1 MSEKIVKP
9 RNFRLLEELDS
20 AEKAEGGN
28 NGISYGLDD
37 QSDTAMINWNATI
50 IGPDGSNYA
59 GGFYQLEIS
68 VPGNYPERPPFF
80 KFVNNDM
87 TSPLPRLSFID
98 QKTGNV
104 IPENM
109 SVLKNWTSD
118 YNIGVV
124 LNEIRN
130 AMGKSI

>member
-9 RNFRLLEELDS
+9 RNFRLLEELES

-50 IGPDGSNYA
+50 IGPDGTNYA

-80 KFVNNDM
+80 KFISNDM

-98 QKTGNV
+98 HKTGNV

-109 SVLKNWTSD
+109 HVLKNWTSD

-130 AMGKSI
+130 GMG